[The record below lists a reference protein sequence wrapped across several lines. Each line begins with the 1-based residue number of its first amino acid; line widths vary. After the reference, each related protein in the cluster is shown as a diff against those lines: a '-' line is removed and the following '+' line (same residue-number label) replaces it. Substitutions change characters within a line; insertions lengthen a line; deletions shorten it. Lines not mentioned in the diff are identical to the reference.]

1 VRWSSIE
8 LRLSQHLTKN
18 RTVFEKIS
26 VIILTYNQP
35 VNLRILLEALAGQVE
50 PPRFEVVVTD
60 DGSCGDNAR
69 LSVHT
74 AVHYGLDVRYVWQPD
89 DGFRAAR
96 ARNNGIRQAEGDLF
110 VFLDGDIIIPPSFL
124 RSHMACHD
132 GSKRVVCG
140 RRRHVFPGSY
150 DFGRYGSLL
159 LRSLMERSHAADP
172 EQTFWSEGPHPWM
185 ALYSFAFSVPRD
197 DAVTFDESMEGWGSE
212 DRELALRLFHQH
224 HYQFLLP
231 REIPPVLHLLEPDFA
246 SHHDKI
252 VSGLKNKLYLVS
264 KHGKEVVGPA
274 LEVMRFWMLDRST
287 NRWSPITVPRPESL
301 DDILAEASS
310 WLERGS

>member
-1 VRWSSIE
+1 
-8 LRLSQHLTKN
+8 
-18 RTVFEKIS
+18 VFEKIS
-26 VIILTYNQP
+26 VIVLTYNQP
-35 VNLRILLEALAGQVE
+35 TNLRILLEALAGQVD

-69 LSVHT
+69 ILACA
-74 AVHYGLDVRYVWQPD
+74 AVQYGLDVRCVWQPD

-96 ARNNGIRQAEGDLF
+96 ARNNGIRQAGGHLL
-110 VFLDGDIIIPPSFL
+110 VFLDGDIVIPPGFL
-124 RSHMACHD
+124 RSHLACHD

-140 RRRHVFPGSY
+140 RRRHVSPGTY
-150 DFGRYGSLL
+150 DFDAYGPLL
-159 LRSLMERSHAADP
+159 LRSLTERSHAADP
-172 EQTFWSEGPHPWM
+172 EQTYWIEGPHPWM

-197 DAVTFDESMEGWGSE
+197 DAVIFDEAMEGWGSE
-212 DRELALRLFHQH
+212 DRELALRLFHRH

-231 REIPPVLHLLEPDFA
+231 REIPPVFHLLEPDFA

-252 VSGLKNKLYLVS
+252 VSGLKNKLHLVS
-264 KHGKEVVGPA
+264 KYDNEVVGPA
-274 LEVMRFWMLDRST
+274 LEVMRFWKLDRST
-287 NRWSPITVPRPESL
+287 NRWSPTSVRRSESL